1 MINKILINN
10 IEIEIMKLYQMKT
23 QDSLI
28 EGAYDKESLDM
39 EEWTP
44 EIVIHRGTHIL
55 NPVLDFWD
63 IPHPRQ
69 DFYQSFLGH

>member
-1 MINKILINN
+1 M
-10 IEIEIMKLYQMKT
+10 
-23 QDSLI
+23 I
-28 EGAYDKESLDM
+28 EGTYDKELLDM

-44 EIVIHRGTHIL
+44 EKVIHRGTHIL

-63 IPHPRQ
+63 IPDPRQ

>member
-1 MINKILINN
+1 M
-10 IEIEIMKLYQMKT
+10 
-23 QDSLI
+23 I
-28 EGAYDKESLDM
+28 EGTYDKELLDM

-44 EIVIHRGTHIL
+44 EKVIHRGTHIL
-55 NPVLDFWD
+55 NTVLDFWD